1 MKKLI
6 FKILFITLLI
16 FTISCEK
23 DDGLEQE
30 IERITIIIYDKKDKK
45 PIEDL
50 YVILEGNN
58 EVLYTDFS
66 NKQGTSYFTNVEA
79 SFHKMRLLIYGEATS
94 GKVYYWDSEE
104 NGHKGGIDFY
114 VDPIFSVN
122 LESQN

>member
-1 MKKLI
+1 M
-6 FKILFITLLI
+6 
-16 FTISCEK
+16 SCQK

-79 SFHKMRLLIYGEATS
+79 SLGDDT
-94 GKVYYWDSEE
+94 V
-104 NGHKGGIDFY
+104 
-114 VDPIFSVN
+114 
-122 LESQN
+122 